1 MEFLIKYWR
10 DIMKWK
16 LFFQIVALIIIAA
29 VAFYIVYPKYETGG
43 YRGANTYNK
52 ITGEELGGY

>member
-1 MEFLIKYWR
+1 
-10 DIMKWK
+10 MKWK